1 MCNNFTTPYVFPG
14 NLLFVPPMTGNDF
27 NRLYTHT
34 RYRSAVESSKFS
46 IDFHLGQVMSGPLLF
61 NGILVPLK
69 CWWKRHTA
77 DDSRRNLPGRRK
89 KKLVYRHMFAA
100 APKKRETMWSSGFR
114 GSLRGVERQGRRRWA
129 TGREPS
135 TTQKTWWELYAK
147 PCSLPSPFFLSLSFS
162 IFILGPS
169 FPFSFTLL

>member
-1 MCNNFTTPYVFPG
+1 
-14 NLLFVPPMTGNDF
+14 MTGNDF

-46 IDFHLGQVMSGPLLF
+46 IDFHLGQVMSEPLLF

-89 KKLVYRHMFAA
+89 KNLCTGTCLRPRRKRERPCGLRDSVGLYEGWNDKEEEDERRGENPARHKRRGESYTRSHAVYQVLFFSLSLLLFNIHFRTLFSFFFHPPLA
-100 APKKRETMWSSGFR
+100 APCY
-114 GSLRGVERQGRRRWA
+114 V
-129 TGREPS
+129 
-135 TTQKTWWELYAK
+135 
-147 PCSLPSPFFLSLSFS
+147 FF
-162 IFILGPS
+162 
-169 FPFSFTLL
+169 